1 MKPRRDDFRVR
12 ASPSSQ
18 RHPTEQRPQ
27 AFVQGCL
34 ISTTR
39 VGAGPKYTTPTE
51 VYQKRQQS
59 HERVRVHLPAAS
71 LSLEARVKVHEFPYD
86 PALPLLDNYPKE
98 NTDL

>member
-1 MKPRRDDFRVR
+1 MKPRKDDFRVR

-34 ISTTR
+34 ISITR

-59 HERVRVHLPAAS
+59 HE
-71 LSLEARVKVHEFPYD
+71 
-86 PALPLLDNYPKE
+86 
-98 NTDL
+98 